1 MAKVKK
7 KKAGFFVYHKKALKK
22 HIYGIECSIMATT
35 SNLSAI
41 IRYYAEKQKSPFI
54 DLKEFCAYVKKYAEH
69 HVEDQSELVKYL
81 GDPTSTVVAELQG
94 LSEKHLVSI
103 ITANN
108 KKTIVSISYFS
119 VKYANI
125 YKEITK
131 NESIPFPI
139 ATDLPKQFPNQV
151 LEHKIASQYIP
162 SLIDKEP
169 SKSPLL
175 YLLDF
180 SDTIPPMVLPACV
193 PIKVLLD
200 TSQQKVRKILKK
212 EEFHDYFLKKLRST
226 NPTKEITIKN
236 FYQHFVDS
244 ENYQFA
250 EFSDGEDYYIWNQTL
265 YYIRQDF
272 EKIQDRTIEDTNML
286 QAVQIL
292 EIYSTY
298 LKGKFQEEQKRS
310 EAMKELEA
318 ALAKPPYFYSM
329 NQILKFQDKNGRL
342 LYGQYTEDDLK
353 EFLQRMTTEG
363 EATELPPLL
372 VFKIDSGT
380 RYYVYKKKVIQVV
393 VRLCNEAHDSI
404 EKQLEDAWY
413 DKMMDFDRLPE
424 MSNASEFEACLH
436 DLVEKN
442 SPILYSLLNANF
454 MSLLSYEQDDDN
466 MEGFRLFVD
475 GKLLPYSDLL
485 MLKNSKILANAKSR
499 LPFYYTFPVISW
511 ILALFNTKGKEK
523 KKAAAT
529 TKTTSSAA
537 DFFAEDSEEKANSGS
552 KVSKTQAL
560 AANAKEIA
568 KDLIPEGSTLDRELN
583 FLTKQW
589 NKMIS
594 KEAYNNLTE
603 DVNSLIRDYTR
614 RVVKSLSAS
623 SFTRER
629 VENLAK
635 TLVNTP
641 NMQKIKEDK
650 ALTEYVILY
659 MLRLVSN
666 FK

>member
-1 MAKVKK
+1 
-7 KKAGFFVYHKKALKK
+7 
-22 HIYGIECSIMATT
+22 MATT

-69 HVEDQSELVKYL
+69 HVEEQSELVKYL
-81 GDPTSTVVAELQG
+81 GDPTGTLTAELQG
-94 LSEKHLVSI
+94 LSEKHLVAI

-108 KKTIVSISYFS
+108 KKTIVSITFLSS
-119 VKYANI
+119 KYANL
-125 YKEITK
+125 YKDMMK
-131 NESIPFPI
+131 NESIPYPQ

-151 LEHKIASQYIP
+151 LEHKVLSQYIP
-162 SLIDKEP
+162 AIIDKDN

-175 YLLDF
+175 YILDF
-180 SDTIPPMVLPACV
+180 ARELPPMLIPACV
-193 PIKVLLD
+193 PIKALLD
-200 TSQQKVRKILKK
+200 TAQQKVRKILKK
-212 EEFHDYFLKKLRST
+212 DEFHDYFLKKLRST
-226 NPTKEITIKN
+226 NPTKEISIKN
-236 FYQHFVDS
+236 FYTHFVDT

-250 EFSDGEDYYIWNQTL
+250 EFQDGEDYYIWNQAL

-272 EKIQDRTIEDTNML
+272 EKIQDRTVEDTNIL

-292 EIYSTY
+292 ETHSSY
-298 LKGKFQEEQKRS
+298 LKEKFQNEHKRS
-310 EAMKELEA
+310 EAIKELES
-318 ALAKPPYFYSM
+318 ALAKSPYFFSM
-329 NQILKFQDKNGRL
+329 PQILKFQDQNGRL

-353 EFLQRMTTEG
+353 EFLQKMTTDG
-363 EATELPPLL
+363 EANELPQLL
-372 VFKIDSGT
+372 VFKVESGT
-380 RYYVYKKKVIQVV
+380 RYYVYKKKVSQVV

-404 EKQLEDAWY
+404 EKQLEDHWY
-413 DKMMDFDRLPE
+413 EVMMDYERLPE

-436 DLVEKN
+436 ELVEKN

-454 MSLLSYEQDDDN
+454 MTILSYETNDDN
-466 MEGFRLFVD
+466 MEGFRLFID

-499 LPFYYTFPVISW
+499 LPFYYTLPIISW
-511 ILALFNTKGKEK
+511 IMSLFNGRSKEK
-523 KKAAAT
+523 KRAT
-529 TKTTSSAA
+529 SAVI
-537 DFFAEDSEEKANSGS
+537 AEKNPFEEEEKKTDSGP
-552 KVSKTQAL
+552 KQTKTQAL
-560 AANAKEIA
+560 ASNAKAIA
-568 KDLIPEGSTLDRELN
+568 KDLVPEGSTIDRELN
-583 FLTKQW
+583 YLTKQW

-614 RVVKSLSAS
+614 RVVKTLSAT
-623 SFTRER
+623 SFTKER

-666 FK
+666 FQ

>member
-1 MAKVKK
+1 
-7 KKAGFFVYHKKALKK
+7 
-22 HIYGIECSIMATT
+22 MATT

-54 DLKEFCAYVKKYAEH
+54 DLKEFCAYIKKYAEH
-69 HVEDQSELVKYL
+69 HVEEQSELVKYL
-81 GDPTSTVVAELQG
+81 GDPTNTVVAELQG

-103 ITANN
+103 INANN
-108 KKTIVSISYFS
+108 KKTIVSITYFS
-119 VKYANI
+119 VKYANL
-125 YKEITK
+125 YKEIMK
-131 NESIPFPI
+131 NESIPYPI

-151 LEHKIASQYIP
+151 LEHKVANQYIP
-162 SLIDKEP
+162 SIIDKDN

-175 YLLDF
+175 YLMDF
-180 SDTIPPMVLPACV
+180 ARDLPPLILPACV

-200 TSQQKVRKILKK
+200 TAQQKIRKILKK

-226 NPTKEITIKN
+226 NPTKEISIKN
-236 FYQHFVDS
+236 FYTHFVDT

-250 EFSDGEDYYIWNQTL
+250 DFNDGEDYYIWNQTL

-272 EKIQDRTIEDTNML
+272 EKIQDRTIEDTNIL
-286 QAVQIL
+286 HAVQIL
-292 EIYSTY
+292 EIHSTF
-298 LKGKFQEEQKRS
+298 LKEKFQNEHKREE
-310 EAMKELEA
+310 AIKELETS
-318 ALAKPPYFYSM
+318 LAKSPYFFSM
-329 NQILKFQDKNGRL
+329 PQILKFQDQNGRL

-353 EFLQRMTTEG
+353 EFLQKMTTEG

-372 VFKIDSGT
+372 VFKIESGT
-380 RYYVYKKKVIQVV
+380 RYYVYKKKVKQVV

-404 EKQLEDAWY
+404 EKQLEETWY
-413 DKMMDFDRLPE
+413 NNLMDFDRLPE

-436 DLVEKN
+436 ELVEKN

-454 MSLLSYEQDDDN
+454 MSLLSYEHDEDTDD
-466 MEGFRLFVD
+466 FRLFVD
-475 GKLLPYSDLL
+475 GKLLPYSELL

-499 LPFYYTFPVISW
+499 LPFYYVLPVISW
-511 ILALFNTKGKEK
+511 LLSLFNSK
-523 KKAAAT
+523 KKDKKGST
-529 TKTTSSAA
+529 TKQTSATA
-537 DFFAEDSEEKANSGS
+537 DLFAEDAEEKKESGQ
-552 KVSKTQAL
+552 KMSKTQAL

-568 KDLIPEGSTLDRELN
+568 KDLVPEGSTVDRELN
-583 FLTKQW
+583 YLTKQW

-594 KEAYNNLTE
+594 KDAYNNLTE

-614 RVVKSLSAS
+614 RVVKSLSAT
-623 SFTRER
+623 SFTKER

-666 FK
+666 FR

>member
-1 MAKVKK
+1 
-7 KKAGFFVYHKKALKK
+7 
-22 HIYGIECSIMATT
+22 MATT

-54 DLKEFCAYVKKYAEH
+54 DLKEFSAYVKKYAEH
-69 HVEDQSELVKYL
+69 HVEEQSELVKYL
-81 GDPTSTVVAELQG
+81 GDPSGTLTAELQG
-94 LSEKHLVSI
+94 LSEKHLVAI

-108 KKTIVSISYFS
+108 KKTIVSITFLSS
-119 VKYANI
+119 KYANL
-125 YKEITK
+125 YKDMMK
-131 NESIPFPI
+131 NESIPYPQ
-139 ATDLPKQFPNQV
+139 ATDLPKAFPNQV
-151 LEHKIASQYIP
+151 LEHKVLSQYIP
-162 SLIDKEP
+162 AIIEKDN

-175 YLLDF
+175 YILDF
-180 SDTIPPMVLPACV
+180 ARELPSMLIPACV
-193 PIKVLLD
+193 PIKALLD
-200 TSQQKVRKILKK
+200 TAQQKVRKILKK
-212 EEFHDYFLKKLRST
+212 DEFHDYFLKKLRST
-226 NPTKEITIKN
+226 NPTKEISIKN
-236 FYQHFVDS
+236 FYTHFVDT

-250 EFSDGEDYYIWNQTL
+250 EFQDGEDYYIWNQAL

-272 EKIQDRTIEDTNML
+272 EKIQDRTVEDTNIL

-292 EIYSTY
+292 ETHSSY
-298 LKGKFQEEQKRS
+298 LKEKFQNEHKRS
-310 EAMKELEA
+310 EAIKELEA
-318 ALAKPPYFYSM
+318 ALAKSPYFFSM
-329 NQILKFQDKNGRL
+329 PQILKFQDQNGRL

-353 EFLQRMTTEG
+353 EFLQKMTTDG
-363 EATELPPLL
+363 EANELPQLL
-372 VFKIDSGT
+372 VFKVESGT
-380 RYYVYKKKVIQVV
+380 RYYVYKKKVSQVV

-404 EKQLEDAWY
+404 EKQLEDHWY
-413 DKMMDFDRLPE
+413 DVMMDYERLPE

-436 DLVEKN
+436 ELVEKN
-442 SPILYSLLNANF
+442 SPILYALLNANF
-454 MSLLSYEQDDDN
+454 MTILSYEHDEDSL
-466 MEGFRLFVD
+466 EGFRLFVD

-499 LPFYYTFPVISW
+499 LPFYYTLPVISW
-511 ILALFNTKGKEK
+511 IMSLFSGRSKEK
-523 KKAAAT
+523 KRAST
-529 TKTTSSAA
+529 TVIVEKNP
-537 DFFAEDSEEKANSGS
+537 FEEEEKKSDSGP
-552 KVSKTQAL
+552 KQSKTQAL
-560 AANAKEIA
+560 ASNAKAIA
-568 KDLIPEGSTLDRELN
+568 KDLVPEGSTLDRELN
-583 FLTKQW
+583 YLTKQW

-614 RVVKSLSAS
+614 RVVKTLSAT

-666 FK
+666 FQ

>member
-1 MAKVKK
+1 
-7 KKAGFFVYHKKALKK
+7 
-22 HIYGIECSIMATT
+22 MATT
-35 SNLSAI
+35 SNLSSI

-69 HVEDQSELVKYL
+69 HVEEQSELVKYL
-81 GDPTSTVVAELQG
+81 GDPSGTVVAELQG
-94 LSEKHLVSI
+94 LSEKHLVAI

-108 KKTIVSISYFS
+108 KKTIVSITFLAA
-119 VKYANI
+119 KYANL
-125 YKEITK
+125 YKAMMK
-131 NESIPFPI
+131 NESLPFPQ
-139 ATDLPKQFPNQV
+139 ASDLPKQFPNQT
-151 LEHKIASQYIP
+151 LEHKPASQYIP
-162 SLIDKEP
+162 SIVNKET

-175 YLLDF
+175 YILDF
-180 SDTIPPMVLPACV
+180 ARDLPAMLLPACV

-226 NPTKEITIKN
+226 NPTKEISIKN
-236 FYQHFVDS
+236 FYTHFVDT

-250 EFSDGEDYYIWNQTL
+250 EFTDGEDYYIWNQAL

-272 EKIQDRTIEDTNML
+272 EKIQDRTVEDTNIL

-292 EIYSTY
+292 EIHSSY
-298 LKGKFQEEQKRS
+298 LKEKFQEEHKRA
-310 EAMKELEA
+310 EAIKELET

-329 NQILKFQDKNGRL
+329 PQILKFQDNNGRT

-353 EFLQRMTTEG
+353 EFLQKMTTDG
-363 EATELPPLL
+363 ETNELPQLL
-372 VFKIDSGT
+372 VFKVESGT
-380 RYYVYKKKVIQVV
+380 RYYVYKKKVNQVV

-404 EKQLEDAWY
+404 EKQLEDHWF
-413 DKMMDFDRLPE
+413 DILMDFERLPE
-424 MSNASEFEACLH
+424 MTNASEFEACLH
-436 DLVEKN
+436 ELVEKN
-442 SPILYSLLNANF
+442 SPILYALLNANF
-454 MSLLSYEQDDDN
+454 MNILSYEHNEDN
-466 MEGFRLFVD
+466 MDGFRLFVD

-499 LPFYYTFPVISW
+499 LPFYYTIPVLSW
-511 ILALFNTKGKEK
+511 IMSLFAGKSKEK
-523 KKAAAT
+523 KKAAQ
-529 TKTTSSAA
+529 KTIENKNP
-537 DFFAEDSEEKANSGS
+537 FEEEEKKEDSGPKQT
-552 KVSKTQAL
+552 KTQAL
-560 AANAKEIA
+560 AANAKAIS

-583 FLTKQW
+583 FLVKQW

-614 RVVKSLSAS
+614 RVVKTLTAT

-641 NMQKIKEDK
+641 NMQKIGEDK
-650 ALTEYVILY
+650 ALTEYVVLY

-666 FK
+666 FQ

>member
-1 MAKVKK
+1 
-7 KKAGFFVYHKKALKK
+7 
-22 HIYGIECSIMATT
+22 MATT

-54 DLKEFCAYVKKYAEH
+54 DLKEFSAYVKKYAEH
-69 HVEDQSELVKYL
+69 HVEEQSELVKYL
-81 GDPTSTVVAELQG
+81 GDPSGTLTAELQG
-94 LSEKHLVSI
+94 LSEKHLVAI

-108 KKTIVSISYFS
+108 KKTIVSITFLSS
-119 VKYANI
+119 KYANL
-125 YKEITK
+125 YKDMMK
-131 NESIPFPI
+131 NESIPYPQ

-151 LEHKIASQYIP
+151 LEHKVLSQYIP
-162 SLIDKEP
+162 AIIEKDN

-175 YLLDF
+175 YILDF
-180 SDTIPPMVLPACV
+180 ARDLPPMLIPACV
-193 PIKVLLD
+193 PIKALLD
-200 TSQQKVRKILKK
+200 TAQQKVRKILKK
-212 EEFHDYFLKKLRST
+212 DEFHDYFLKKLRST
-226 NPTKEITIKN
+226 NPTKEISIKN
-236 FYQHFVDS
+236 FYTHFVDT

-250 EFSDGEDYYIWNQTL
+250 EFQDGEDYYIWNQAL

-272 EKIQDRTIEDTNML
+272 EKIQDRTVEDTNIL

-292 EIYSTY
+292 ETHSSY
-298 LKGKFQEEQKRS
+298 LKEKFQNEHKRS
-310 EAMKELEA
+310 EAIKELESS
-318 ALAKPPYFYSM
+318 LAKSPYFFSM
-329 NQILKFQDKNGRL
+329 PQILKFQDQNGRL

-353 EFLQRMTTEG
+353 EFLQKMTTDG
-363 EATELPPLL
+363 EANELPQLL
-372 VFKIDSGT
+372 VFKVESGT
-380 RYYVYKKKVIQVV
+380 RYYVYKKKVSQVV

-404 EKQLEDAWY
+404 EKQLEDHWY
-413 DKMMDFDRLPE
+413 DVMMDYERLPE

-436 DLVEKN
+436 ELVEKN
-442 SPILYSLLNANF
+442 SPILYALLNANF
-454 MSLLSYEQDDDN
+454 MTILSYEHDDDN
-466 MEGFRLFVD
+466 MDGFRLFVD

-499 LPFYYTFPVISW
+499 LPFYYTLPVISW
-511 ILALFNTKGKEK
+511 IMSLFSGRSKEK
-523 KKAAAT
+523 KRAT
-529 TKTTSSAA
+529 TSVVVEKNP
-537 DFFAEDSEEKANSGS
+537 FEEEEKKSDSAP
-552 KVSKTQAL
+552 KQTKTQAL
-560 AANAKEIA
+560 ASNAKAIA
-568 KDLIPEGSTLDRELN
+568 KDLVPEGSTIDRELN
-583 FLTKQW
+583 YLTKQW

-614 RVVKSLSAS
+614 RVVKTLSAT
-623 SFTRER
+623 SFTKER

-666 FK
+666 FQ